1 VDKQIFMQMPLTA
14 QQLQTF
20 VETIEAATLGL
31 KLLYWIPAVVLSIV
45 SIAIVIYVKKK
56 AENLASKEDLKEL
69 TAIVERVKAD
79 VQFFGKKQ
87 EIHYGYYF
95 EKKAEI
101 LASVYGKLR
110 GIQRDLHNAVEQSVD
125 QNGAI
130 DRLIKCRDSLS
141 EFRNFVDDH
150 KIFLEKNI
158 ESEIDY
164 ILGKLYEILQLSMYS
179 TNLPA
184 DQLELKMD
192 LFTRTYYSVGSPMS
206 NTLNSLA
213 AAFQKHIN
221 SPSTSDAIKE

>member
-1 VDKQIFMQMPLTA
+1 MQFTA
-14 QQLQTF
+14 EQLQTF
-20 VETIEAATLGL
+20 LETIEAATLAQQT
-31 KLLYWIPAVVLSIV
+31 LYWIPAVVVSMG
-45 SIAIVIYVKKK
+45 SIAIAVYVKKK

-69 TAIVERVKAD
+69 TAIVEKVKAD

-110 GIQRDLHNAVEQSVD
+110 GIQRDLNNAVEQSVN

-130 DRLIKCRDSLS
+130 DRLITCRDSLS
-141 EFRNFVDDH
+141 DFRNFVDDH
-150 KIFLEKNI
+150 KIFLETNI
-158 ESEIDY
+158 ESEIDS

-184 DQLELKMD
+184 AQLELRMN
-192 LFTRTYYSVGSPMS
+192 LFRQSYHSVGSPMS
-206 NTLNSLA
+206 DALNSLA
-213 AAFQKHIN
+213 AAFRKHIS
-221 SPSTSDAIKE
+221 SPSSSNAINA